1 MIFYFS
7 STGNSAYVARII
19 KKRLDDRCI
28 DMAKALKEG
37 AFDYTLSDNERLG
50 FVFPVYFGG
59 LPTIVE
65 RFIKSLRV
73 QTANTY
79 YAYTVLTCGI
89 MTGNAG
95 RLLARALLR
104 QGLTL
109 SAEFAVQCINNDAIL
124 VNIPEG
130 EARDDIEYKMQL
142 MTEQAAEAIAERQT
156 GLRHRLKGVF
166 ASANS
171 FFMQPVYKIM
181 RQTRHFRL
189 SDTCSGCGLC
199 AQLCPDSAIT
209 MDGNKPHWTAKECAL
224 CLGCLHRCPQKAINY
239 GKLTQHRTRY
249 KCRL

>member
-7 STGNSAYVARII
+7 STGNSVYVARTIA
-19 KKRLDDRCI
+19 KRLDDRSI
-28 DMAKALKEG
+28 DMGEALKEG
-37 AFDYTLSDNERLG
+37 AFDYSLSDNERLG

-65 RFIKSLRV
+65 RFVKALHV

-79 YAYTVLTCGI
+79 YAYVVLTCGI

-95 RLLARALLR
+95 RILARTLLR

-109 SAEFAVQCINNDAIL
+109 NAEFAVQAIDNNTIL
-124 VNIPEG
+124 MDIPMG
-130 EARDDIEYKMQL
+130 QKRDDIEYKMQL
-142 MTEQAAEAIAERQT
+142 MTEQAAESIAERQT

-171 FFMQPVYKIM
+171 FFMQPVYKVM

-189 SDTCSGCGLC
+189 SDACCGCGLC
-199 AQLCPDSAIT
+199 AQLCPDHALA
-209 MDGNKPHWTAKECAL
+209 MDGDKPHWTSKECAL

-239 GKLTQHRTRY
+239 GKLTQHRARY